1 MIFNVKKTVS
11 YLSIGTT
18 LEAGTIIQTGTCAGI
33 GYFRQPR
40 VYLENSSDVRC
51 WIEKI
56 GTLIN
61 SVHYEEE

>member
-1 MIFNVKKTVS
+1 
-11 YLSIGTT
+11 

-40 VYLENSSDVRC
+40 VYLEHSSDIRV